1 MEQTI
6 AFFLGVS
13 LVLVLAGVIY
23 MFKNHKQVSDLSEEL
38 EEAHTMITDLE
49 HDLNSRVDM
58 AESELENIESSL
70 MNSIDKF
77 YENNEALM
85 EDLHKYVDSRTDKLE
100 ARIDAKLNDNTAFVD
115 KLFYQISEIKK

>member
-58 AESELENIESSL
+58 AEAELENIESSL

-77 YENNEALM
+77 YENNEALI

>member
-38 EEAHTMITDLE
+38 EEARTMITDLE

-58 AESELENIESSL
+58 AEAELENIESSL

-77 YENNEALM
+77 YENNEALI

>member
-38 EEAHTMITDLE
+38 EEARTMITDLE
-49 HDLNSRVDM
+49 YDLSSRVDM
-58 AESELENIESSL
+58 AEAELENIESSL

-77 YENNEALM
+77 YENNEALI